1 MNGWFYA
8 AATFGTAGP
17 IALSLG
23 NLLRDHPEE
32 TNSDDHG
39 PILGGLALFGALESI
54 AFILLLIGLAVS
66 FL

>member
-8 AATFGTAGP
+8 AGTFGAAGP

-23 NLLRDHPEE
+23 NLLRDPRE
-32 TNSDDHG
+32 TNAEDHR
-39 PILGGLALFGALESI
+39 LVGGLALFGALESI
-54 AFILLLIGLAVS
+54 AFVLLLIGLAAN

>member
-8 AATFGTAGP
+8 AGTFGAAGP

-23 NLLRDHPEE
+23 NLLLDPGQ
-32 TNSDDHG
+32 TNAKAPSL
-39 PILGGLALFGALESI
+39 IGGLALFGALESI
-54 AFILLLIGLAVS
+54 AFILLLIGLAAS